1 MTSYSLG
8 DTIAAIA
15 TSPARGALG
24 IVRLSGP
31 AAWSIARAITPGLPA
46 RLRAQQAYVR
56 AARLANTAGDGIE
69 ITCVV
74 LPWRAPLTYTGEDMV
89 ELSLHGSPALLDLA
103 LQACLAAGARQAAP
117 GEFTFRAYLNGKL
130 DLAQAEAVQ
139 DLINA
144 DSAQALRLAASAL
157 SGAASAHMRR
167 WTQALEAV
175 LAEIEVFHDY
185 AADDLDSSVD
195 AATVAGPETL
205 LDALQA
211 ILGELENAQDT
222 ARRTAPLREGVTVAL
237 CGAPNAGKSTLFN
250 ALVGHARALT
260 APQPGTTRDYI
271 TAATEERGLR
281 ITFVDTAGM
290 HQADDPLEAS
300 GVELA
305 AEWGRTADYVWWI
318 EAADSPAP
326 PPAALASGSLWRVV
340 SRCDLLQAWP
350 SMNPSVYA
358 VSGVTGQ
365 GVAELRQALVEMV
378 LATAGESARAAFT
391 MRQAGAIDMAMA
403 YLREACT
410 ALSERTPLD
419 AVAIDINAAR
429 TALRGLYEQQDRNAI
444 IAQIFSR
451 FCVGK

>member
-8 DTIAAIA
+8 DTIVAIA

-31 AAWSIARAITPGLPA
+31 AAWRIARAVTPGLPA
-46 RLRAQQAYVR
+46 RMHAQRAYVR
-56 AARLANTAGDGIE
+56 LACLESTAGDVIE
-69 ITCVV
+69 TTCVV
-74 LPWRAPLTYTGEDMV
+74 LPWRAPLTYTGEDMA

-103 LQACLAAGARQAAP
+103 VQACLAAGARQAEA
-117 GEFTFRAYLNGKL
+117 GEFTYRAYLNGKL

-157 SGAASAHMRR
+157 SGAASAHVRE
-167 WTQALEAV
+167 WTQALEAL

-185 AADDLDSSVD
+185 AASDLDASVD
-195 AATVAGPETL
+195 AATIARPDKLLESLRTL
-205 LDALQA
+205 LSQ
-211 ILGELENAQDT
+211 LEVAEDT
-222 ARRTAPLREGVTVAL
+222 ARRTAPLREGITVAL
-237 CGAPNAGKSTLFN
+237 CGSPNAGKSTLFN

-290 HQADDPLEAS
+290 HEARDPLEAS

-318 EAADSPAP
+318 EAADHPMPAP
-326 PPAALASGSLWRVV
+326 PALAGEHLWRVI
-340 SRCDLLQAWP
+340 SRCDLLPEWP
-350 SMNPSVYA
+350 VLSPGAFA
-358 VSGVTGQ
+358 VSGLTGQ
-365 GVAELRQALVEMV
+365 GVPELRQALVALV
-378 LATAGESARAAFT
+378 LATASEPARAGFT
-391 MRQAGAIDMAMA
+391 MRQAGAIGKAAA
-403 YLREACT
+403 YIRAACS

-419 AVAIDINAAR
+419 AVAMDINAAR
-429 TALRGLYEQQDRNAI
+429 LALQGLYEQQDRDAV